1 MSEYNYKD
9 NNLAVMHMLKSCRVV
24 VAFGGKLMA
33 QDKPLSSEEIEDF
46 ILLVD
51 DFNNH
56 YRIVLELSKKN
67 STEYS
72 CARICRDIVNKIYI
86 SLLGISR

>member
-1 MSEYNYKD
+1 MKQYNYED
-9 NNLAVMHMLKSCRVV
+9 NNLAVNRMLDSCIAF
-24 VAFGGKLMA
+24 VAVGGELMA
-33 QDKPLSSEEIEDF
+33 QDKPLSLYERDDL
-46 ILLVD
+46 ILLLD

-67 STEYS
+67 STEYR